1 MIFLLFH
8 LPLQVRQQIL
18 IPLLHGEADCAEVEA
33 GGFQSQGVQGQEPRH
48 SPAAGERAER
58 HQRGVI
64 NGMELTNAA
73 QPQNQFKH
81 LWRSLCRLVFRLFK
95 CSFSMAR
102 LWWLES
108 RNAKWTLGLG
118 RPPCG
123 AREDRS
129 LWLSDRRSWLWFT
142 LESGWKY

>member
-8 LPLQVRQQIL
+8 LLLQAHQQSL
-18 IPLLHGEADCAEVEA
+18 IPPLHVETDRAEVIA

-48 SPAAGERAER
+48 SLVVGDRAEED
-58 HQRGVI
+58 QKEVDDI
-64 NGMELTNAA
+64 VLTHAT

-81 LWRSLCRLVFRLFK
+81 LWRSLCKLVFRLFK
-95 CSFSMAR
+95 CLFSMAR

-118 RPPCG
+118 RPPCVSS
-123 AREDRS
+123 EDRS
-129 LWLSDRRSWLWFT
+129 L
-142 LESGWKY
+142 